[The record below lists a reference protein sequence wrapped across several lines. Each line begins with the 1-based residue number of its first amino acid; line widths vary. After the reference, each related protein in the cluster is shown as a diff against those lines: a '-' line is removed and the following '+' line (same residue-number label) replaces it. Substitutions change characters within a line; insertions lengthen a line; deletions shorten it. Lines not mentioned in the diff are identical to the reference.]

1 MVSHCTR
8 VSRRGDAATMSI
20 HPARARCES
29 KDEHRMLS
37 GSRATPRA
45 VDRAAQRRYPSST
58 PARFRGEKNQPAK
71 SLGVSF
77 NRGTHPS
84 FATGATTAARALT
97 VLRAAETLAPARKR
111 H

>member
-58 PARFRGEKNQPAK
+58 PARFRGEKNQPA
-71 SLGVSF
+71 
-77 NRGTHPS
+77 NRS
-84 FATGATTAARALT
+84 AFLSIAART
-97 VLRAAETLAPARKR
+97 RASPRGR
-111 H
+111 RRRRGP